1 MNNIDSTT
9 GFGSPVGFLGQS
21 PEINP
26 LPRKFVEAFTAR
38 AQAAETQSRPADV
51 GSLEGAKAFA
61 EDPQRIREAAEGF
74 EEVLLQKLLD
84 EMQKTIP
91 DGGLFN
97 DSTTKQVQSL
107 FNMMLAKH
115 VASSGGIGLADQ
127 LYGDFCRMANISA
140 EPQSAL
146 ELER

>member
-1 MNNIDSTT
+1 MSNIDGTT
-9 GFGSPVGFLGQS
+9 GFGLPAGFQARPV
-21 PEINP
+21 ETNP
-26 LPRKFVEAFTAR
+26 LPRKFVEAFAAR
-38 AQAAETQSRPADV
+38 TQAAETQSRQPEA
-51 GSLEGAKAFA
+51 GSVEGARAFA
-61 EDPQRIREAAEGF
+61 NDPARIREAAEGF

-97 DSTTKQVQSL
+97 DSTTRQVQSL

-127 LYGDFCRMANISA
+127 LYGDFCRMANLSA
-140 EPQSAL
+140 EPQSEL